1 MTDIDQLLEGHLI
14 NVDHT
19 TKMVTTV
26 KIHIT
31 YGQKCVNTLTLHTHT
46 HSKTQHYSAAVTPC
60 GKVLQILDPFFRDL
74 PLTAVSVCVAGMGVG
89 QGSVQGSQVCPHKLG
104 RTFFYESAFFF
115 LFFNVGTVMLNWK
128 GVSQSCCWKLT
139 GILNH

>member
-1 MTDIDQLLEGHLI
+1 MTDTDQLLEGHLI

-46 HSKTQHYSAAVTPC
+46 HSKTQHYSAAVTALREGLADFGPL
-60 GKVLQILDPFFRDL
+60 LQGFTTDCSFCL
-74 PLTAVSVCVAGMGVG
+74 
-89 QGSVQGSQVCPHKLG
+89 
-104 RTFFYESAFFF
+104 
-115 LFFNVGTVMLNWK
+115 
-128 GVSQSCCWKLT
+128 CCWYGSRA
-139 GILNH
+139 GICAG